1 MSTGKDAVMRA
12 SSEHALEEDLER
24 YAMATLPEAEAE
36 VLEEHLLI
44 CPLCQERLTESDEY
58 LRAMRSAAS
67 KLRRRDSSSWRS
79 RMELGWTAQA
89 APKLVWAAGAAISLI
104 LLLLASGYWHRPRTG
119 NSPPVAVVLQTLRG
133 ADGLAGAKAPMNSPL
148 ALEAD
153 LSGLAIAT
161 VFPLEVVDAQGVLV
175 QQLDVKPIGGRL
187 LAKVPGGLARG
198 RYWVRLYAP
207 NPDHEL
213 LREYALQVE

>member
-1 MSTGKDAVMRA
+1 MRA
-12 SSEHALEEDLER
+12 SSEHALEEDVER
-24 YAMATLPEAEAE
+24 YSMATLPEAEAAI
-36 VLEEHLLI
+36 LEEHLLI

-67 KLRRRDSSSWRS
+67 RLRAGESSNWRS
-79 RMELGWTAQA
+79 RWE
-89 APKLVWAAGAAISLI
+89 LVWTGLATSKLAWAGGATIFLI
-104 LLLLASGYWHRPRTG
+104 LLLLASGYWHSPRTG
-119 NSPPVAVVLQTLRG
+119 NSPPVAVVLQTMRG

-153 LSGLAIAT
+153 LSGLPIVTA
-161 VFPLEVVDAQGVLV
+161 VRLEVVDGQGVLV
-175 QQLDVKPIGGRL
+175 QRVDLKPEGGRL

-198 RYWVRLYAP
+198 RYWVRLHAP
-207 NPDHEL
+207 ELDHEL